1 MPQVVQIQRAPNS
14 WEQGGQSVQDT
25 ADNMIKSMLAMGQ
38 MQNNNALHMAT
49 LNLQNQRL
57 ADANARYDQR
67 WAEQQAAQD
76 RAFAHQDKWKQQEL
90 ALQRDALGRQYAA
103 MNKPQLVQ
111 GTDAYG
117 RPTFGWVSPGST
129 APKMI
134 DFTGGGQQGG
144 ASTIPGLDSA
154 AGAGVNEV
162 LSPGWSPLSS
172 GGQQDTGSMYDNG
185 VRAGLLKP
193 LPPMSGFG
201 GGVDTPSPVAPIP
214 TQAEVQLSPITLDAP
229 KPANPLYELG
239 QRAGIFPQTPLVKP
253 EAPQYPDNAQPPA
266 STSTSNQMPPVGS
279 TPQQPAAST
288 LAPGTVVDGSGKMVQ
303 LPDNVPW
310 GKQEKQYV
318 NGVEYY
324 GARTPNG
331 VYFKVG
337 GPVPPT
343 AAERKDMQAVEKNAK
358 AEKASVSGGMTI
370 ADAALRSADESLKLL
385 DEYGGM
391 ATGTRAQG
399 WLGEGTMGRK
409 LGFGQ
414 GMADL
419 HRAMQPMQ
427 TASMMEMIKEMK
439 DQSPS
444 GALNMRITQLEAVML
459 SGILGSLELDQN
471 PDQLRKN
478 ILAHKEIYQQTMQ
491 AMTDLAKEKGYPVPG
506 YIADRY
512 GMGQQQPGGSSAQ
525 LPAGFRLVN

>member
-1 MPQVVQIQRAPNS
+1 MPQVVQIQRAPNP

-25 ADNMIKSMLAMGQ
+25 ADNMIKSLLAMGQ
-38 MQNNNALHMAT
+38 MQSNNALHMAT
-49 LNLQNQRL
+49 LNMQNQRL
-57 ADANARYDQR
+57 ADANARDDKR

-76 RAFAHQDKWKQQEL
+76 RAFAQQDKWKQQEL
-90 ALQRDALGRQYAA
+90 ALQRDALNRQYAA

-144 ASTIPGLDSA
+144 ASTIPGLDA
-154 AGAGVNEV
+154 ATTAGMNEV
-162 LSPGWSPLSS
+162 LSPNWSPTSG
-172 GGQQDTGSMYDNG
+172 GGQQDFGSMYDNG

-193 LPPMSGFG
+193 LSSMSGFG
-201 GGVDTPSPVAPIP
+201 GGVNTPSPIAPIP
-214 TQAEVQLSPITLDAP
+214 TQAEVQLSPVTLDAP

-253 EAPQYPDNAQPPA
+253 EAPQYSDNTQ
-266 STSTSNQMPPVGS
+266 
-279 TPQQPAAST
+279 TPQQPAAQPQQPISNT

-337 GPVPPT
+337 GPVPLTP
-343 AAERKDMQAVEKNAK
+343 AEKKDQRTVEKMDNMDAAAKQSGQNVLGMIQQARNLVGQGNAYGVLPNTGMGSLLNWIPGTTGKDLETTLDTIK
-358 AEKASVSGGMTI
+358 ANIGFDKLQQMRANSPTGAALGSVSDFENKMLQSVI
-370 ADAALRSADESLKLL
+370 ASL
-385 DEYGGM
+385 
-391 ATGTRAQG
+391 ATSQSKEQFLTNLQRV
-399 WLGEGTMGRK
+399 EDTYN
-409 LGFGQ
+409 
-414 GMADL
+414 
-419 HRAMQPMQ
+419 
-427 TASMMEMIKEMK
+427 MIVHG
-439 DQSPS
+439 PHY
-444 GALNMRITQLEAVML
+444 R
-459 SGILGSLELDQN
+459 
-471 PDQLRKN
+471 
-478 ILAHKEIYQQTMQ
+478 
-491 AMTDLAKEKGYPVPG
+491 
-506 YIADRY
+506 
-512 GMGQQQPGGSSAQ
+512 GQQSAGTSAQ
-525 LPAGFRLVN
+525 LPPGFRLVN